1 LGNASAVCGLLEL
14 QKQESPDIL
23 FLSET
28 KMDRK
33 RMERFRWMLNIPNLM
48 VKDCKGL
55 SGGLALFWSKEI
67 NLAVKSF
74 SRYHIDAVVK
84 DDDGREW
91 RFTGM
96 YGEPKV
102 EEKDKTWILL
112 RILNNKY
119 KKPWL
124 CMGDFF

>member
-1 LGNASAVCGLLEL
+1 
-14 QKQESPDIL
+14 
-23 FLSET
+23 
-28 KMDRK
+28 
-33 RMERFRWMLNIPNLM
+33 
-48 VKDCKGL
+48 
-55 SGGLALFWSKEI
+55 
-67 NLAVKSF
+67 
-74 SRYHIDAVVK
+74 VK

-124 CMGDFF
+124 CMGDF